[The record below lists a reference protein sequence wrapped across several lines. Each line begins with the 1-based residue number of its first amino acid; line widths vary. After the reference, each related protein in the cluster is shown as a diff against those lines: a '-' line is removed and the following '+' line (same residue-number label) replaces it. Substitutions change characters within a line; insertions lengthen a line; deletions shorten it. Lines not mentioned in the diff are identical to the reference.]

1 MQLLVL
7 VDGDTAAVIA
17 NGNAVV
23 LADEDIDAVT
33 ETRQGLVDGVVH
45 NLAHQVVQTLDMGVT
60 DVHGRTLA
68 HCLQTLKDLDVG
80 RRIILLFLFFDIF
93 FFF

>member
-7 VDGDTAAVIA
+7 VDGNAAAVVA
-17 NGNAVV
+17 NGDAVV